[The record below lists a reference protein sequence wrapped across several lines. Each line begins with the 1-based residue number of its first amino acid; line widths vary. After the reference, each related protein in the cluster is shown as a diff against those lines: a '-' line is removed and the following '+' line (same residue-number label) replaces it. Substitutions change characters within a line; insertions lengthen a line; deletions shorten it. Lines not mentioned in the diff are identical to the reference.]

1 MIVDAVASAPMIA
14 VRISARRFAQKS
26 GFGERR

>member
-1 MIVDAVASAPMIA
+1 MIA
-14 VRISARRFAQKS
+14 DASLERKIRLANRLARFAQKS